1 MFTGLIRNLGEI
13 QNVANQNGLRIS
25 IAHKLDLPVAL
36 GDSIAC
42 NGVCL
47 TVAAMNGDVLQFDVS
62 PETIAK
68 TTAGNWKKGTPI
80 NLEPSLRLGDFLGG
94 HLVYGHVDGIAEL
107 ASIVPENGSYRIS
120 FKPPGNLAKYLAQK
134 GSVALDGISLTIN
147 DSKGDEFSVMIVP
160 HTWQETNLRHLKPGD
175 KVNCEIDIIAR
186 YVEKMIG
193 ADNKGI

>member
-1 MFTGLIRNLGEI
+1 MFTGLIRDLGEI
-13 QNVANQNGLRIS
+13 RDITNQNGLRIT
-25 IAHKLDLPVAL
+25 ITHKLNAPVAL

-47 TVAAMNGDVLQFDVS
+47 TVAAMNGNILQFDVS

-94 HLVYGHVDGIAEL
+94 HMVYGHVDGIAEL
-107 ASIVPENGSYRIS
+107 AALAPENGSYRMS
-120 FKPPGNLAKYLAQK
+120 FKVSGNLAKYMAQK

-193 ADNKGI
+193 ADNKGT